1 MSNPTNAAL
10 DQTDTLGHE
19 KIGDVGAHPPS
30 SRYLIYSQAFG
41 LRERPFSLIPD
52 PNFLFWSDNHSRAYA
67 MLEYGLA
74 TFAPI
79 TVITGEVGAGKT
91 TLIRHLLRGAAPD
104 LRIGLI
110 SNAHGSRGQLL
121 HWVLSSLGQD
131 IEERVSYVKRFA
143 KFEAFLR
150 QEHAAGRHTVLIFD
164 EAQNLSAK
172 MLEELRCFSNLN
184 CEVEELLQI
193 VLVGQPELRGVIG
206 RPEMLQF
213 AQRVSAHFH
222 LGGMPAEAVAKY
234 IAHRLIVAGT
244 DRQIFTPSACDLIF
258 IASRG
263 LPRVIN
269 QICDYALVYAFAEQR
284 TTVDDELVRLVI
296 ADRKIQP
303 VNAASAP
310 AS

>member
-1 MSNPTNAAL
+1 MSNLTSAAF
-10 DQTDTLGHE
+10 DTEAFGCAKTE
-19 KIGDVGAHPPS
+19 DVGVHLPS
-30 SRYLIYSQAFG
+30 SRFLIYSQTFG

-91 TLIRHLLRGAAPD
+91 TLIRRLLRGATPD

-131 IEERVSYVKRFA
+131 IEERGSYVKRFA
-143 KFEAFLR
+143 QFEAFLR

-172 MLEELRCFSNLN
+172 MLEELR
-184 CEVEELLQI
+184 
-193 VLVGQPELRGVIG
+193 
-206 RPEMLQF
+206 
-213 AQRVSAHFH
+213 
-222 LGGMPAEAVAKY
+222 
-234 IAHRLIVAGT
+234 
-244 DRQIFTPSACDLIF
+244 
-258 IASRG
+258 
-263 LPRVIN
+263 
-269 QICDYALVYAFAEQR
+269 
-284 TTVDDELVRLVI
+284 
-296 ADRKIQP
+296 
-303 VNAASAP
+303 
-310 AS
+310 